1 MKTYICLMCGEHGCK
16 LEVGEEA
23 QKPVA
28 CPYGFTRDE
37 TRWAPEDNQNE

>member
-1 MKTYICLMCGEHGCK
+1 MKTYTCLECGTHGCK

-23 QKPVA
+23 KKPVA

-37 TRWAPEDNQNE
+37 TRWTLEEK